1 MSFVDVLDG
10 LMAAPGAQAAAFL
23 DPQGE
28 TIAEVGTATAV
39 ETLGAYESVWL
50 AELGRVAERSGLGE
64 LKDLALEFEGG
75 RFFSANVKDG
85 YFLLVLFDAT
95 GVVSAARARLDE
107 VREKLA
113 AEIG

>member
-1 MSFVDVLDG
+1 M
-10 LMAAPGAQAAAFL
+10 
-23 DPQGE
+23 
-28 TIAEVGTATAV
+28 
-39 ETLGAYESVWL
+39 WL
-50 AELGRVAERSGLGE
+50 AELWRFAARSGVGE

-75 RFFSANVKDG
+75 RFFSASVKDG